1 MDRESDLDQHTDSP
15 KTRYISTASS
25 VFAEKGYNAASLAG
39 IAHKL
44 GVTKQALLHF
54 FGSKAALYEEV
65 LKALSDR
72 LLSSIQNVEGTSPEE
87 QLHNFFLQLS
97 TGSLEKPADTQLVLR
112 ALLDAQASSEN
123 WPLKPFLDALGA
135 LAHKT
140 KRWSQASDAELFC
153 WIYQLIGSIQHFAIS
168 QVTLK
173 GMYGAE
179 AFDVLRETHSAQLR
193 AALADLEKKPG

>member
-1 MDRESDLDQHTDSP
+1 MDQHTDNP
-15 KTRYISTASS
+15 KTRYISTATS
-25 VFAEKGYNAASLAG
+25 VFAEKGYNAASLADV
-39 IAHKL
+39 ANQL

-65 LKALSDR
+65 LKALSNR
-72 LLSSIQNVEGTSPEE
+72 LLSSIQNVEGASPEE
-87 QLHNFFLQLS
+87 QLRSFFLQLS
-97 TGSLEKPADTQLVLR
+97 TASLEKPADTQLVLR
-112 ALLDAQASSEN
+112 ALLDAQVSSES

-193 AALADLEKKPG
+193 AALADLEKDPG

>member
-1 MDRESDLDQHTDSP
+1 MDQHADSP

-25 VFAEKGYNAASLAG
+25 VFAEKGYNAASLAD
-39 IAHKL
+39 IANQL
-44 GVTKQALLHF
+44 DVTKQALLHF

-87 QLHNFFLQLS
+87 HLRNFFLQLS
-97 TGSLEKPADTQLVLR
+97 TTSLKKPADTQLVLR
-112 ALLDAQASSEN
+112 ALLDAQASSGN

-193 AALADLEKKPG
+193 TALADLEKKPG

>member
-1 MDRESDLDQHTDSP
+1 MDQHADSP

-39 IAHKL
+39 IADKL

-72 LLSSIQNVEGTSPEE
+72 LLSSIQNVEGTSPDE
-87 QLHNFFLQLS
+87 QLRNFFLQLS
-97 TGSLEKPADTQLVLR
+97 TASLEKPADTQLVLR
-112 ALLDAQASSEN
+112 ALLDAQVSSES

-173 GMYGAE
+173 GMYGTE

-193 AALADLEKKPG
+193 AALADLEKDPS